1 MAGKHSSWP
10 RKATRRPPAKD
21 ECAHGRFDGTHALE
35 LAPGTFPALLEFS
48 MKTVL
53 LGMFAL
59 LFALALPAHAQSLP
73 YTEGAVLEV
82 TEVRVKDGQFDNYM
96 QYLQERYKPMME
108 AQKKAG
114 IIVDY
119 GIYGR
124 QPRSPDDAD
133 MYLTVVYANMGALDN
148 MRERVDPLM
157 VEVTGQNSAQA
168 NKAYADRGSMRTILG
183 SELIR
188 ELRLK

>member
-1 MAGKHSSWP
+1 
-10 RKATRRPPAKD
+10 
-21 ECAHGRFDGTHALE
+21 
-35 LAPGTFPALLEFS
+35 

-53 LGMFAL
+53 LGAFAL
-59 LFALALPAHAQSLP
+59 ICAMVLPAQAQETLP

-82 TEVRVKDGQFDNYM
+82 TEVKIKDGQFDNYM
-96 QYLQERYKPMME
+96 QYLQQRYKPMME

-114 IIVDY
+114 IILDY
-119 GIYGR
+119 GVYGR
-124 QPRSPDDAD
+124 QARDPDEAD

-148 MRERVDPLM
+148 MRERVEPLM
-157 VEVTGQNSAQA
+157 REVSGQDTAQA

-188 ELRLK
+188 ELKLK

>member
-1 MAGKHSSWP
+1 
-10 RKATRRPPAKD
+10 
-21 ECAHGRFDGTHALE
+21 LV
-35 LAPGTFPALLEFS
+35 LAPGTFPALLELM

-53 LGMFAL
+53 LGALAL
-59 LFALALPAHAQSLP
+59 LFALALPAQAQQSHP

-82 TEVRVKDGQFDNYM
+82 TEVRIKDGQFDNYM

-157 VEVTGQNSAQA
+157 REVSGQTSAQA